1 MKITKRQ
8 LRRII
13 REEKA
18 KVLAEQKVRRVVRRR
33 LTEIVGGSPP
43 VGGAPALGKDKMVV
57 ADSGAYALPSP
68 DGNEAYTG
76 AYVTD
81 SEDHPLDQLQDILDM
96 GVKLVDDADG
106 MSGVRKI
113 EDWMRQVVDVASDP
127 AEEYDDIYGPPTRWK
142 G

>member
-1 MKITKRQ
+1 MRIRKRT
-8 LRRII
+8 LKRII
-13 REEKA
+13 SE
-18 KVLAEQKVRRVVRRR
+18 V
-33 LTEIVGGSPP
+33 VGGSPP
-43 VGGAPALGKDKMVV
+43 VGGPPPLGRDKMVV

-106 MSGVRKI
+106 MGGVMPI
-113 EDWMRQVVDVASDP
+113 EKWKRQVVDVASDP
-127 AEEYDDIYGPPTRWK
+127 AEEYDEIYGPPTRWK